1 MLRAR
6 RRCGRSRR
14 AARPTLYH
22 ATFAGAT
29 GSASHGGSLDAL
41 EAHVRSASRLVVL
54 TGAGISTPSGI
65 PDYRSPDGSYSRGH
79 KPITHAEFVRKA
91 ENRQRYWAR
100 SFIGFEVF
108 SRSRPN
114 AAHLA
119 LAELERGGWIGGG
132 CITQNVDGL
141 HAAAGMRDCL
151 DLHGR
156 IDAVECLDCGDRSDR
171 AVLQERLRAANREW
185 AARRAGALPAELRAD
200 GDAELTAAET
210 AAFSVPSCEAC
221 GGGTLK
227 PAVTFFGGSVPVE
240 DVEAAREAAEN
251 ADAMLVVGSSVQVYS
266 AFRLVRAVAERG
278 APVAL
283 LNNGPTRADALAALH
298 LHCAAEEV
306 LPALASRL
314 LARARRRRRRG
325 FDSDVAR
332 QSEQKNAPDELRR
345 GSASIA
351 AGVHLIITEL

>member
-1 MLRAR
+1 MLRAASTLRGFAPR
-6 RRCGRSRR
+6 RYAHALRSLAP
-14 AARPTLYH
+14 AAAPVT
-22 ATFAGAT
+22 ADQ
-29 GSASHGGSLDAL
+29 LDAL

-54 TGAGISTPSGI
+54 TGARISTPSGI

-240 DVEAAREAAEN
+240 DVEAAREAAER

-314 LARARRRRRRG
+314 LARRDADDG
-325 FDSDVAR
+325 EV
-332 QSEQKNAPDELRR
+332 L
-345 GSASIA
+345 IA
-351 AGVHLIITEL
+351 T

>member
-1 MLRAR
+1 M
-6 RRCGRSRR
+6 
-14 AARPTLYH
+14 AA
-22 ATFAGAT
+22 
-29 GSASHGGSLDAL
+29 SNASSSSESVRLDAL

-156 IDAVECLDCGDRSDR
+156 IDAVEACT
-171 AVLQERLRAANREW
+171 
-185 AARRAGALPAELRAD
+185 AARVGEQHQIDEWGEVEMGHDLDAAD
-200 GDAELTAAET
+200 
-210 AAFSVPSCEAC
+210 C
-221 GGGTLK
+221 
-227 PAVTFFGGSVPVE
+227 AVHLS
-240 DVEAAREAAEN
+240 A
-251 ADAMLVVGSSVQVYS
+251 SS
-266 AFRLVRAVAERG
+266 AFLQLLDRPWRDPG
-278 APVAL
+278 A
-283 LNNGPTRADALAALH
+283 
-298 LHCAAEEV
+298 
-306 LPALASRL
+306 
-314 LARARRRRRRG
+314 
-325 FDSDVAR
+325 
-332 QSEQKNAPDELRR
+332 
-345 GSASIA
+345 
-351 AGVHLIITEL
+351 

>member
-1 MLRAR
+1 MCIRDSVHGDRRRAPGRTMLRAASTLRGLAPR
-6 RRCGRSRR
+6 RSTQTIHALKSLAP
-14 AARPTLYH
+14 AATPVT
-22 ATFAGAT
+22 AAQ
-29 GSASHGGSLDAL
+29 LDAL

-151 DLHGR
+151 DLHG
-156 IDAVECLDCGDRSDR
+156 LS
-171 AVLQERLRAANREW
+171 
-185 AARRAGALPAELRAD
+185 
-200 GDAELTAAET
+200 
-210 AAFSVPSCEAC
+210 
-221 GGGTLK
+221 
-227 PAVTFFGGSVPVE
+227 
-240 DVEAAREAAEN
+240 
-251 ADAMLVVGSSVQVYS
+251 
-266 AFRLVRAVAERG
+266 
-278 APVAL
+278 
-283 LNNGPTRADALAALH
+283 
-298 LHCAAEEV
+298 
-306 LPALASRL
+306 
-314 LARARRRRRRG
+314 
-325 FDSDVAR
+325 
-332 QSEQKNAPDELRR
+332 
-345 GSASIA
+345 
-351 AGVHLIITEL
+351 LIHI